1 MIVLSAIGYPLFVVA
16 ALNSCF
22 AGLLL
27 AQRQSKDPIRLPAAA
42 LAAINAMFC
51 LVVAVAYVRA
61 SLGLSYDFFYRA
73 AWVGWFTFAPF
84 FEITYLLRGDAQRAR
99 RARNGLYFF
108 GSVVLLLCFA
118 TDWIEV
124 GAESLVPF
132 VDRRGPLEQPLRV
145 LAGIM
150 VTYALYTMVR
160 AMQSSTGRRRQQIA
174 YLLLGMGFY
183 GVAGLLIAF
192 VVQVIDSLHF
202 DPTLL
207 GYFSLGW
214 IALTAYSII
223 RHRLFDIRSLLAR
236 MASAALATL
245 LLVCCVAALHW
256 ALAPVVGD
264 TTAAF
269 VASLSAGAVFFM
281 TPLLGW
287 IRRFVEHFLPNRSQ
301 SSRRVIDASNQ
312 TWAALATVKEV
323 VTHLIDV
330 TLQATG
336 VVNAAVLVEEEDA
349 LRLKHAYGLPDDEY
363 IELSSDGAIARW
375 MRERSQIFVR
385 DEQEHTLS
393 REHLAQLDAE
403 LRIVEGEVVVPFR
416 FQDSLR
422 GVLVLG
428 RKRDRNAFFQSD
440 IDALSSL
447 TASAA
452 IALANAQLL
461 EELQRAVRTRDD
473 FLSIAGHE
481 LRTPLT
487 ALQINVQSLWKST
500 DVSERVRERLGAT
513 QRQVARLERLTND
526 LLDVSRIT
534 AHHLNLER
542 EPFDLAC
549 VAREVVTRFADEL
562 ERSGSILDLDADDP
576 VFGSWDKVRIE
587 QVLSNL
593 LSNAIKYGTGAPVAL
608 LVEMKGESARIVVR
622 DEGIGIETK
631 DQDRIFG
638 RFERAV
644 SSNHFGGFGLGLWIT
659 KQVIDAHGGTIDVRS
674 ELGEGSTFQ
683 VLLPLS

>member
-1 MIVLSAIGYPLFVVA
+1 MSVLQALGYPLFVVA
-16 ALNSCF
+16 ALNFCF

-27 AQRQSKDPIRLPAAA
+27 TQRQSKDPIRLPAAA
-42 LAAINAMFC
+42 LAAINAVFC
-51 LVVAVAYVRA
+51 LVIAVAYVRA

-73 AWVGWFTFAPF
+73 AWVGWLAFAPF
-84 FEITYLLRGDAQRAR
+84 FEITYILRGDPR
-99 RARNGLYFF
+99 RARLARNVLYVFW
-108 GSVVLLLCFA
+108 SLVLVLCIA
-118 TDWIEV
+118 TDWVEV

-132 VDRRGPLEQPLRV
+132 VDRLGPLEQPLRTI
-145 LAGIM
+145 AGIM
-150 VTYALYTMVR
+150 LAYSLYTMVR
-160 AMQSSTGRRRQQIA
+160 AMQCSTGRRRQQIA
-174 YLLLGMGFY
+174 YLLLGMGLY
-183 GVAGLLIAF
+183 GVAGLLLAF
-192 VVQVIDSLHF
+192 VVQVIGGLHF
-202 DPTLL
+202 DPGLI

-214 IALTAYSII
+214 MALTAYAIM
-223 RHRLFDIRSLLAR
+223 RHRLFDIRSLLTR
-236 MASAALATL
+236 TASSAIATL
-245 LLVCCVAALHW
+245 LLVGYVAGLHW
-256 ALAPVVGD
+256 VLAPVVGD
-264 TTAAF
+264 TTSAF

-287 IRRFVEHFLPNRSQ
+287 IRRFVEQFLPNRSQ
-301 SSRRVIDASNQ
+301 SSRRVIDESSQ
-312 TWAALATVKEV
+312 TWAVLATVGEV

-330 TLQATG
+330 TLQSTG
-336 VVNAAVLVEEEDA
+336 VVNAAVLLEEDGA
-349 LRLKHAYGLPDDEY
+349 LRLKHAYGLPDDHC
-363 IELSSDGAIARW
+363 IELSSDGVIARW
-375 MRERSQIFVR
+375 MRERGQIFVR

-403 LRIVEGEVVVPFR
+403 LRVVAGEVMVPFR
-416 FQDSLR
+416 FQESLR

-461 EELQRAVRTRDD
+461 GELQRAVRTRDD

-542 EPFDLAC
+542 ESFDLAAL
-549 VAREVVTRFADEL
+549 AREVVARFADEL
-562 ERSGSILDLDADDP
+562 ERSGSILDLDAEDP
-576 VFGSWDKVRIE
+576 VQGSWDKLRIE
-587 QVLSNL
+587 QVMSNL
-593 LSNAIKYGTGAPVAL
+593 LSNAIKYGTGAPIAL
-608 LVEMKGESARIVVR
+608 LVEMKNEFARIVVR
-622 DEGIGIETK
+622 DEGVGIEKK